1 MVAALTELPHTGP
14 RSVRPAASPWWL
26 GGLSVRQ
33 LARRVSRRVWEDEI
47 LDRAAGLSYYFSFAL
62 LPTLLFLTA
71 LVGLLPF
78 PDLMDQLLDYAD
90 HMLPA
95 DAASLLRK
103 TLAEIVSGAS
113 GGLLSIGVF
122 AALWA
127 ASSGMLSIMTALNV
141 AYRVDEQRRWWA
153 SRLIAIE
160 LTVGFSLFT
169 LSALLLLVF
178 GGRIDEAVARRVGL
192 RPVFTL
198 AWTLLQW
205 PVVLFLALTG
215 LALVYYLAPAA
226 GRRWHWITPGS
237 TFALGAWLAM
247 SSALKLYVTYFAN
260 YNATYGSI
268 GGVILLML
276 WLYVSGVALLV
287 GAEIDSA
294 VDEADEGAEPPPA
307 PRPTPPASGGKI
319 AMTSPAARGRPGSGS

>member
-1 MVAALTELPHTGP
+1 LTELAHTGP
-14 RSVRPAASPWWL
+14 RPVRPTASPWWL

-33 LARRVSRRVWEDEI
+33 LALRVYLRVWEDEI
-47 LDRAAGLSYYFSFAL
+47 LDRAAGLSYYFAFAL
-62 LPTLLFLTA
+62 LPSLLFLTV
-71 LVGLLPF
+71 LIGLLPF
-78 PDLMDQLLDYAD
+78 PDLMDQLLGYAD
-90 HMLPA
+90 RMLPG

-113 GGLLSIGVF
+113 GGLLSIGVV

-141 AYRVDEQRRWWA
+141 AYRVGEQRPWWT
-153 SRLIAIE
+153 SRLIAIG

-169 LSALLLLVF
+169 LTALLLLVF
-178 GGRIDEAVARRVGL
+178 GGRIGEAVARQVGL
-192 RPVFTL
+192 GPLFTL

-226 GRRWHWITPGS
+226 GRRWHWITPGA
-237 TFALGAWLAM
+237 TFAVGAWLVM
-247 SSALKLYVTYFAN
+247 SSALKLYVTHFAD

-276 WLYVSGVALLV
+276 WLYVSGLALLV

-294 VDEADEGAEPPPA
+294 VDEADDAPEPSRA

-319 AMTSPAARGRPGSGS
+319 AMTSPGASGRPGSVS